1 MKSVAAAITVSVL
14 GILAIGLG
22 AAWAQSPA
30 KDASSKEI
38 LVHGHRG
45 ARAWRPENTI
55 PAFQF
60 AIDHGVDVLE
70 LDLTVTKDN
79 VLVVSH
85 NPTLAPNSYPGE
97 RICKG
102 PQLAPNTPI
111 RTMTLAEVRQYDCG
125 SVALAAFPNQVTVP
139 GTKVATFDEVL
150 DLANGTTVQFN
161 VETKSFPN
169 HPEFPPPPAEFVALI
184 VAAIKKHNVNP
195 ARIILQSFDWRT
207 LAEMRKQYPAIRLS
221 ALVGAVKYDAM
232 MGHTDP
238 TKDFAAIAKLTGA
251 EIISPDWS
259 LVTPEQV
266 GAAHQAGAQ
275 VAPYTPNTPEAW
287 QKLANDGVDAII
299 SDDPV
304 ALLAWLRAQ
313 KPPLHP

>member
-1 MKSVAAAITVSVL
+1 MKFVCIAIL
-14 GILAIGLG
+14 GLFATLSFRQTE
-22 AAWAQSPA
+22 AQTAPA
-30 KDASSKEI
+30 PNREI

-70 LDLTVTKDN
+70 LDLAVTKDN

-102 PQLAPNTPI
+102 PALAPQTPI
-111 RTMTLAEVRQYDCG
+111 HTMTLAEVRQYDCG
-125 SVALAAFPNQVTVP
+125 SVALASFPTQVAVP

-150 DLANGTTVQFN
+150 DLAKGTTVQFN

-169 HPEFPPPPAEFVALI
+169 HPEFAPAPADFIALI
-184 VAAIKKHNVNP
+184 VTAIKKHNVDP

-207 LAEMRKQYPAIRLS
+207 LTEMRKQWPAIRLS
-221 ALVGAVKYDAM
+221 ALVGAPKYDGL

-251 EIISPDWS
+251 EIISPDFS

-266 GAAHQAGAQ
+266 AAAHAAGAQ
-275 VAPYTPNTPEAW
+275 VAPYTANKPEDW
-287 QKLANDGVDAII
+287 QKLADANVDAII
-299 SDDPV
+299 TDDPV
-304 ALLAWLRAQ
+304 ALLAWLRTQ